1 MTAFVEYPRAKHRQQ
16 NKKTDKRLKVKG
28 NIYFKN
34 AVFVFIDNLNL
45 DSSLIMNPGDL
56 PLLSR

>member
-1 MTAFVEYPRAKHRQQ
+1 MNNILSLSLVE
-16 NKKTDKRLKVKG
+16 LS
-28 NIYFKN
+28 N
-34 AVFVFIDNLNL
+34 AVFVSIDNLNL